1 MLPRPRQRPI
11 AALAALALALAAGAP
26 AASGASGRANGGPTA
41 TASAAHTRIV
51 HLTSVRDMGIYTM
64 TPQGRDRHRIRK
76 GWVDALSVTPNGRR
90 MAFARERSTPCSRCT
105 ADFYV
110 DVLLADGRGHHAHRV
125 KRFKHA
131 GLESV
136 AISPDGRW
144 IVASIIR
151 GEGFDIYA
159 VRANGRGVRR
169 LTHGGGDELGVS
181 FAPDGKRILFARE
194 GGGGSAIYT
203 MRLGGGGLRRIS
215 RGSGD
220 FTDPVFSP
228 NGRLIAFSRGD
239 GGELGLRS
247 LFVMRADGS
256 HVRRLTHHGGGV
268 EDLEA
273 DFSPNGRA
281 LVFARGTGAD
291 FELWT
296 VPVSGGGAQRAARAG
311 VGLRRPDWTRLP

>member
-1 MLPRPRQRPI
+1 M
-11 AALAALALALAAGAP
+11 A
-26 AASGASGRANGGPTA
+26 
-41 TASAAHTRIV
+41 
-51 HLTSVRDMGIYTM
+51 
-64 TPQGRDRHRIRK
+64 RHH
-76 GWVDALSVTPNGRR
+76 S
-90 MAFARERSTPCSRCT
+90 
-105 ADFYV
+105 
-110 DVLLADGRGHHAHRV
+110 HRV

-151 GEGFDIYA
+151 GEGFDLYA
-159 VRANGRGVRR
+159 VRADGHGTRR
-169 LTHGGGDELGVS
+169 LTHGGGDEPGVS
-181 FAPDGKRILFARE
+181 FAPDGKRIVFARE
-194 GGGGSAIYT
+194 GGGGSAMYT
-203 MRLGGGGLRRIS
+203 MRLRGGGLHRVS

-239 GGELGLRS
+239 GGSLGLRS
-247 LFVMRADGS
+247 LFVMRANGS
-256 HVRRLTHHGGGV
+256 HVRRLTHHGKGV

-291 FELWT
+291 FDLWT
-296 VPVSGGGAQRAARAG
+296 VRVSGGGAKREARAG
-311 VGLRRPDWTRLP
+311 AGLRSPDLTRVP